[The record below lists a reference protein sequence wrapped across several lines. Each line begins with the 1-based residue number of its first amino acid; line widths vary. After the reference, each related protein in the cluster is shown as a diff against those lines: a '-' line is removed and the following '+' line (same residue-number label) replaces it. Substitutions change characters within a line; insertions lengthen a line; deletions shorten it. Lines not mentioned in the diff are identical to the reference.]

1 MNLQE
6 AKNKLQAHMV
16 QSFYSRETVKSYT
29 ASVVNYARY
38 LQSHKLPAELD
49 HSKRV
54 ENYLT
59 HRVQADDI
67 SPSTQNVE
75 LNALVLFYRVM
86 GIELKGINALRAK
99 KRHRIPPILTKAQV
113 QTLIEET
120 PHEFRLVSML
130 LYGCAMRINECLR
143 LRLKDVDL
151 TLEKLTLHE
160 TKGDKE
166 RVVHIPSNLMPFVRV
181 QYNKAVEQWKID
193 VYHKFNGVNCNGI
206 EKKYPAY
213 PMSQD
218 WYWLFP
224 AASYSAE
231 PKTHTP
237 MMRHHIMDWTIQRI
251 FETIRTE
258 KKLPAYTT
266 PHILRHACLTHMAED
281 MLKRGFPEKM
291 IKAQLKDISGHV
303 MDETLEGYL
312 HLAAPRNALVV
323 SPIESLFVST
333 TYPDEVG

>member
-6 AKNKLQAHMV
+6 AKAKLAAHME
-16 QSFYSRETVKSYT
+16 QKFYSRKTVKAYT
-29 ASVVNYARY
+29 DAIVRYAKY
-38 LQSHKLPAELD
+38 LQQQKPDAALEP
-49 HSKRV
+49 SKRV

-59 HRVQADDI
+59 HRVQVDDI

-75 LNALVLFYRVM
+75 LNALVLFYHVM
-86 GIELKGINALRAK
+86 GIELKGVNALRAR
-99 KRHRIPPILTKAQV
+99 KRHRIPPILTKPQV
-113 QTLIEET
+113 QMLIEAT
-120 PHEFRLVSML
+120 PHEFKLVSML

-166 RVVHIPSNLMPFVRV
+166 RVVHIPSNLMPLVRV

-213 PMSQD
+213 AMSQD

-237 MMRHHIMDWTIQRI
+237 MMRHHVMDWTIQRI
-251 FETIRTE
+251 FEAIRDD

-281 MLKRGFPEKM
+281 MLQRGFPEKM

-323 SPIESLFVST
+323 SPIESLFVNT
-333 TYPDEVG
+333 TYSNKVG